1 MILLKH
7 IHKKFKNNHV
17 LKGIDL
23 EVSKGDVVTIIG
35 PSGSGKTTLLRCVN
49 YLEKPD
55 EGIISINDL
64 TIQTKKPVKKD
75 ILQLRR
81 RTAMVF
87 QHYNLFENKTVLENV
102 TEGLIIAQKK
112 SKKMAREIGVDILTK
127 VGLADKINAYPQQLS
142 GGQKQRVGIARALA
156 LNPDVLLFDEPT
168 SALDPE
174 MVGEVLEI
182 IREIASGGV
191 TMMIVTHEIDF
202 AREVSNRVVFMDDG
216 QIIEQGPPDDIL
228 IHPKQERTRK
238 FLKRIMKEPDFTI

>member
-202 AREVSNRVVFMDDG
+202 ACEVSNRVVFMDDG

>member
-55 EGIISINDL
+55 EGTISIHDL

-102 TEGLIIAQKK
+102 TEGLIVAQKK
-112 SKKMAREIGVDILTK
+112 SKKIAREIGIDILTK

-156 LNPDVLLFDEPT
+156 LNPDVILFDEPT

-216 QIIEQGPPDDIL
+216 QIIEQGRPDDIL

>member
-55 EGIISINDL
+55 EGTISIHDL

-102 TEGLIIAQKK
+102 TEGLIVAQKK
-112 SKKMAREIGVDILTK
+112 SKKIAREIGIDILTK

-156 LNPDVLLFDEPT
+156 LNPDVILFDEPT

>member
-7 IHKKFKNNHV
+7 IHKKYKNNHV

-55 EGIISINDL
+55 EGTISIHDL

-102 TEGLIIAQKK
+102 TEGLIVAQKK
-112 SKKMAREIGVDILTK
+112 SKKIAREIGIDILTK

-156 LNPDVLLFDEPT
+156 LNPDVILFDEPT

>member
-55 EGIISINDL
+55 EGTISIHDL

-102 TEGLIIAQKK
+102 TEGLIVAQKK
-112 SKKMAREIGVDILTK
+112 SKKIAREIGIDILTK

-156 LNPDVLLFDEPT
+156 LNPDVILFDEPT

-216 QIIEQGPPDDIL
+216 QIIEQGPPDEIL

>member
-55 EGIISINDL
+55 EGTISIHDL

-102 TEGLIIAQKK
+102 TEGLIVAQKK
-112 SKKMAREIGVDILTK
+112 SKKIAREIGIDILTK

-156 LNPDVLLFDEPT
+156 LNPDVILFDEPT

-216 QIIEQGPPDDIL
+216 QIIEQGSPDDIL

>member
-55 EGIISINDL
+55 EGTISIHDL

-102 TEGLIIAQKK
+102 TEGLIVAQKK
-112 SKKMAREIGVDILTK
+112 SKKMAREIGIDILTK
-127 VGLADKINAYPQQLS
+127 VGLADKIIAYPQQLS

-156 LNPDVLLFDEPT
+156 LNPDVILFDEPT

>member
-55 EGIISINDL
+55 EGTISIHDL

-102 TEGLIIAQKK
+102 TEGLIVAQKK
-112 SKKMAREIGVDILTK
+112 SKKIAREIGIDILTK

-156 LNPDVLLFDEPT
+156 LNPDVILFDEPT

-216 QIIEQGPPDDIL
+216 QIIEQGPPNDIL

>member
-35 PSGSGKTTLLRCVN
+35 PSGSGKTTFLRCVN

-55 EGIISINDL
+55 EGTISIHDL

-102 TEGLIIAQKK
+102 TEGLIVAQKK
-112 SKKMAREIGVDILTK
+112 SKKMAREIGIDILTK

-156 LNPDVLLFDEPT
+156 LNPDVILFDEPT